1 MTLSNWDDLR
11 IFMAAARSGSF
22 TQAASRLTVD
32 ASTVARRIA
41 RLESALR
48 ATLVARTPKGL
59 KLTAAGARLFD
70 ASTAVES
77 AMESAEAI
85 SDHGSVRG
93 TVRISAFEGLGSA
106 IVAPAMPALLR
117 RHPGLRIELIANAGF
132 LSPSIREVDIGIS
145 LSPPHTPRVT
155 GERLGDCELGLY
167 ASEALL
173 DRSGPIESVEGL
185 LSLPFVGYI
194 DDLLYPP
201 ELRYL
206 ADIHPAITPA
216 MTSSSVRAQLEIIR
230 AGGALGILPCFLA
243 VTAGADLRRVLP
255 SKVSLRRTLWIAAH
269 KDVTETARVK
279 AVYRWLHKLV
289 SDSPEIFTPSQSS
302 STPRISCETT
312 SREVGN
318 GSTAPGNRKIK
329 S

>member
-1 MTLSNWDDLR
+1 MSVSNWDDLR

-22 TQAASRLTVD
+22 TQAASRLTMD

-41 RLESALR
+41 RLETALR
-48 ATLVARTPKGL
+48 STLVARSPRGL

-77 AMESAEAI
+77 AMESTETI
-85 SDHGSVRG
+85 NEHGSVRG

-106 IVAPAMPALLR
+106 VVAPAIPALMAA
-117 RHPGLRIELIANAGF
+117 HPGLRIELIANAGF

-145 LSPPHTPRVT
+145 LSPPDTPRVT
-155 GERLGDCELGLY
+155 GECLGDCELGLY
-167 ASEALL
+167 ASQAFL
-173 DRSGPIESVEGL
+173 DRHGPIERIDQL
-185 LSLPFVGYI
+185 LDLPFVGYI

-206 ADIHPAITPA
+206 PDIHPGIVPA

-230 AGGALGILPCFLA
+230 ADGAVGVLPCFLA
-243 VTAGADLRRVLP
+243 MTAGTDLKRVLP
-255 SKVSLRRTLWIAAH
+255 ADIRIRRTLWIAAH
-269 KDVTETARVK
+269 KDVGETTRVR

-289 SDSPEIFTPSQSS
+289 LDDPEIFMPT
-302 STPRISCETT
+302 
-312 SREVGN
+312 V
-318 GSTAPGNRKIK
+318 A
-329 S
+329 